1 MAYLILARKYRP
13 QTFDEVYAQDHI
25 TKILKNTIEMDRTA
39 QAYLFTGP
47 RGVGK
52 TSLARI
58 FAKSLNCLN
67 DGPTTSP
74 CNVCQN
80 CTEITQGNSSDVIE
94 IDGASN
100 TGVEDI
106 RDLQKELMYAPANSR
121 NKIYIIDEVHM
132 LSKNAFNALLKTLE
146 EPPLNVVFIFATTEP
161 HKVIPTIISRCQRF
175 DCKRIPIPAIID
187 RLSSICKIDGISID
201 PEALFAIGKKADG
214 SMRDALSLM
223 DQVLAYGKDYIS
235 LVDVLSIF
243 GIVHT
248 DVFHKILVSILDKNA
263 SEIIELFH
271 DILEKGNDIQE
282 FLNGMLD
289 YIRNLLLLK
298 LQIDIPTISEANRKQ
313 MTEISGKFEDS
324 DLLYI
329 MTILIKTKMDIK
341 NSSNPILVT
350 EMAFIKI
357 SRLAELQSLDK
368 LIDSINT
375 GIPVKTEVV
384 KPKPIHAQQLLNKR
398 NVEPQKSTATT
409 MHDKTEEVKAEIQ
422 KEAQDIKPKIKE
434 LTIEVVKESL
444 DDIAKVLSKRKPI
457 VSNYFVKCNIRNLSN
472 NFLHLVSSNSLA
484 YNLLKDEKEVI
495 SDIFSKHFNLK
506 IKVDFTLE
514 EVKGKKVITNP
525 TLDDIKKELPIIAEF
540 IEDTDS
546 IIN

>member
-58 FAKSLNCLN
+58 FAKSLNCLT
-67 DGPTTSP
+67 DGPTTTP
-74 CNVCQN
+74 CNTCQN

-106 RDLQKELMYAPANSR
+106 RDLQKELMYAPSNSR

-146 EPPLNVVFIFATTEP
+146 EPPEKVVFIFATTEP

-175 DCKRIPIPAIID
+175 DFKRIPIPAIID

-223 DQVLAYGKDYIS
+223 DQVIAYGKDYIS
-235 LVDVLSIF
+235 LVDVLTIF

-248 DVFHKILVSILDKNA
+248 DVFYKILLSVTEKNA
-263 SEIIELFH
+263 SGIIELLH

-298 LQIDIPTISEANRKQ
+298 LEIEIQTVSEANRKQ
-313 MTEISGKFEDS
+313 MLEISDKFEDG

-329 MTILIKTKMDIK
+329 MSILIKTKMDIK
-341 NSSNPILVT
+341 SSSNPTLVA

-357 SRLAELQSLDK
+357 SRLSELQSLDK

-375 GIPVKTEVV
+375 GKPVHMEPTKV
-384 KPKPIHAQQLLNKR
+384 KPVRKQPVQ
-398 NVEPQKSTATT
+398 NVEVAVPEQQETT
-409 MHDKTEEVKAEIQ
+409 IMHDKTEEVKAEIQ
-422 KEAQDIKPKIKE
+422 KEAEEEKPKIDK
-434 LTIEVVKESL
+434 LTIEAVEESL
-444 DDIAKVLSKRKPI
+444 DDIAKVLSKQKPI
-457 VSNYFVKCNIRNLSN
+457 VANYFVKCQIRNLSN
-472 NFLHLVSSNSLA
+472 NFLHLASANSLA
-484 YNLLKDEKEVI
+484 FNMLKDEKDII
-495 SDIFSKHFNLK
+495 SDIFTKHFNLK
-506 IKVDFTLE
+506 IKVDFSLE

-525 TLDDIKKELPIIAEF
+525 TLDDIKKESPIIANF

>member
-25 TKILKNTIEMDRTA
+25 TNILKNTIEMDRTA

-67 DGPTTSP
+67 DGPTITP
-74 CNVCQN
+74 CNTCQN
-80 CTEITQGNSSDVIE
+80 CTEITQGISTDVIE

-106 RDLQKELMYAPANSR
+106 RDLQKELMYSPSNSR

-146 EPPLNVVFIFATTEP
+146 EPPENVVFIFATTEP

-175 DCKRIPIPAIID
+175 DFKRIPIPAIID
-187 RLSSICKIDGISID
+187 RLNSICKIDGVTID
-201 PEALFAIGKKADG
+201 PEALFAIAKKADG

-235 LVDVLSIF
+235 LIDVLSIF

-248 DVFHKILVSILDKNA
+248 DIFYKILLSVIEKNA
-263 SEIIELFH
+263 SGIIELLH

-298 LQIDIPTISEANRKQ
+298 LEIKIPTISEANRKQ
-313 MTEISGKFEDS
+313 MLEISDKFEDA

-341 NSSNPILVT
+341 SSSNPTLVT

-357 SRLAELQSLDK
+357 SRLTELKSLDK

-375 GIPVKTEVV
+375 GKPVQTQPRQVQPIRMQPVENKKVVIPQQ
-384 KPKPIHAQQLLNKR
+384 PI
-398 NVEPQKSTATT
+398 TT

-422 KEAQDIKPKIKE
+422 KEAEQEKPKIDK
-434 LTIEVVKESL
+434 LTIEAVEENLES
-444 DDIAKVLSKRKPI
+444 ITNTLSKQKPI
-457 VSNYFVKCNIRNLSN
+457 VSNYLLKCKIRNLSN
-472 NFLHLVSSNSLA
+472 NFLHLASANSLA
-484 YNLLKDEKEVI
+484 YDMLRDEKEII

-514 EVKGKKVITNP
+514 EDKNKKVITDL
-525 TLDDIKKELPIIAEF
+525 TLDNIKKESPTIAKF

-546 IIN
+546 IFN

>member
-58 FAKSLNCLN
+58 FAKSLNCLS
-67 DGPTTSP
+67 DGPTTTP
-74 CNVCQN
+74 CNTCQN

-106 RDLQKELMYAPANSR
+106 RDLQKELMYAPSTSR

-146 EPPLNVVFIFATTEP
+146 EPPENVIFIFATTEP

-175 DCKRIPIPAIID
+175 DFKRIPIPDIID

-223 DQVLAYGKDYIS
+223 DQVIAYGKDYIS
-235 LVDVLSIF
+235 LVDVLTIF

-248 DVFHKILVSILDKNA
+248 DVFYNILLSVTEKNA
-263 SEIIELFH
+263 SGIIELLH

-298 LQIDIPTISEANRKQ
+298 LKIEIPTISEADRKQ
-313 MTEISGKFEDS
+313 MLEISDKFEDG

-341 NSSNPILVT
+341 SCSNPALVV
-350 EMAFIKI
+350 EIAFIKI
-357 SRLAELQSLDK
+357 SRLSELQSLDK

-375 GIPVKTEVV
+375 GKPVQMEPAKV
-384 KPKPIHAQQLLNKR
+384 KPIRMQPVQDEKITIQEQQ
-398 NVEPQKSTATT
+398 TT
-409 MHDKTEEVKAEIQ
+409 IMREKTEEVKAEIQ
-422 KEAQDIKPKIKE
+422 KEADQENPKIDK
-434 LTIEVVKESL
+434 LTIEAVEESL
-444 DDIAKVLSKRKPI
+444 DDIANTLSKQKPI
-457 VSNYFVKCNIRNLSN
+457 VANYLIKCKIRNLSN
-472 NFLHLVSSNSLA
+472 NFLHLASANSLA
-484 YNLLKDEKEVI
+484 FNMLKDEKVII
-495 SDIFSKHFNLK
+495 SDIFTKHFNLK

-525 TLDDIKKELPIIAEF
+525 TLDDIKRESPTIASF

>member
-58 FAKSLNCLN
+58 FAKSLNCLS
-67 DGPTTSP
+67 DGPTTTP
-74 CNVCQN
+74 CNTCQN

-106 RDLQKELMYAPANSR
+106 RDLQKELMYAPSNSR

-146 EPPLNVVFIFATTEP
+146 EPPEKVVFIFATTEP

-175 DCKRIPIPAIID
+175 DFKRIPIPAIID

-223 DQVLAYGKDYIS
+223 DQIIAYGKDYIS

-248 DVFHKILVSILDKNA
+248 DVFYKILLSVTEKNA
-263 SEIIELFH
+263 SSIIELLH

-298 LQIDIPTISEANRKQ
+298 LEIEIPTVSKANRKQ
-313 MTEISGKFEDS
+313 MLEISDKFEDD

-341 NSSNPILVT
+341 SSSNPTLVA

-357 SRLAELQSLDK
+357 SRLSELQSLDK
-368 LIDSINT
+368 IIDSINT
-375 GIPVKTEVV
+375 GKPVQM
-384 KPKPIHAQQLLNKR
+384 KPTKIKPVRKQPVQ
-398 NVEPQKSTATT
+398 NVEVAVPEQQETT
-409 MHDKTEEVKAEIQ
+409 IMHEKTEEVKAEIQ
-422 KEAQDIKPKIKE
+422 KEAEEEKPKIDK
-434 LTIEVVKESL
+434 LTIEAVEESL

-457 VSNYFVKCNIRNLSN
+457 VANYFIKCQIRNLSN
-472 NFLHLVSSNSLA
+472 NFLHLASA
-484 YNLLKDEKEVI
+484 
-495 SDIFSKHFNLK
+495 
-506 IKVDFTLE
+506 
-514 EVKGKKVITNP
+514 
-525 TLDDIKKELPIIAEF
+525 
-540 IEDTDS
+540 
-546 IIN
+546 

>member
-25 TKILKNTIEMDRTA
+25 TNILKNTIEMDRIA
-39 QAYLFTGP
+39 QSYLFTGP

-58 FAKSLNCLN
+58 FAKSLNCLTE
-67 DGPTTSP
+67 GPTITP
-74 CNVCQN
+74 CNKCQN
-80 CTEITQGNSSDVIE
+80 CMDITQGVSSDVIE

-106 RDLQKELMYAPANSR
+106 RDLQKELMYSPSNSR

-146 EPPLNVVFIFATTEP
+146 EPPKNVIFIFATTEP

-175 DCKRIPIPAIID
+175 DFKRIPIPAIIES
-187 RLSSICKIDGISID
+187 LNTICKKDSISID
-201 PEALFAIGKKADG
+201 PEALFAIAKKADG
-214 SMRDALSLM
+214 SMRDAFSLM
-223 DQVLAYGKDYIS
+223 DQVLAYGKDYIA

-243 GIVHT
+243 GIVHS
-248 DVFHKILVSILDKNA
+248 DVFYNILLAVTNKDA
-263 SEIIELFH
+263 TEIIKQLH

-289 YIRNLLLLK
+289 YIRNVLLIKLLVE
-298 LQIDIPTISEANRKQ
+298 IESISDSDRKQ
-313 MTEISGKFEDS
+313 MTVTADNFEES

-329 MTILIKTKMDIK
+329 MTILSKTKMDIK
-341 NSSNPILVT
+341 TSNNPILIA

-357 SRLAELQSLDK
+357 SHLTELQALET
-368 LIDSINT
+368 LIESINT
-375 GIPVKTEVV
+375 GKQPAKIIELPIKKQIIPEK
-384 KPKPIHAQQLLNKR
+384 KN
-398 NVEPQKSTATT
+398 STR
-409 MHDKTEEVKAEIQ
+409 HEKTEEVKSEIQ
-422 KEAQDIKPKIKE
+422 KEADEKKPKIDK
-434 LTIEVVKESL
+434 LTVAAVEENL
-444 DDIAKVLSKRKPI
+444 ENIAAILSKQKAI
-457 VSNYFVKCNIRNLSN
+457 VANYLLKCKIDNIVN
-472 NFLHLVSSNSLA
+472 NSLHLIANNTLA
-484 YNLLKDEKEVI
+484 YNMLKAENAKITE
-495 SDIFSKHFNLK
+495 IFSKYFNLQ
-506 IKVDFTLE
+506 IKVDFTLK
-514 EVKGKKVITNP
+514 EVENKNVITNP
-525 TLDDIKKELPIIAEF
+525 SLDDIKKESPVIAEF

>member
-25 TKILKNTIEMDRTA
+25 TKILKNTIEMDRMA

-67 DGPTTSP
+67 DGPTTTP
-74 CNVCQN
+74 CNTCQN
-80 CTEITQGNSSDVIE
+80 CTEITQGISADVIE

-106 RDLQKELMYAPANSR
+106 RDLQKELMYSPSNSR

-146 EPPLNVVFIFATTEP
+146 EPPENVVFIFATTEP

-175 DCKRIPIPAIID
+175 DFKRIPIPAIID

-201 PEALFAIGKKADG
+201 PEALFAIAKKADG

-223 DQVLAYGKDYIS
+223 DQVIAYGKDYIS

-243 GIVHT
+243 GIVHS
-248 DVFHKILVSILDKNA
+248 DVFYKILLSINEKNA
-263 SEIIELFH
+263 SNIIKLLH

-298 LQIDIPTISEANRKQ
+298 LEIEIPTISEANRKQ
-313 MTEISGKFEDS
+313 MLEISDKFEDA

-341 NSSNPILVT
+341 SSSNPALVT

-357 SRLAELQSLDK
+357 SRLTELQSLDK

-375 GIPVKTEVV
+375 GKPVQIQPKQVQPIRMQPVENEKVV
-384 KPKPIHAQQLLNKR
+384 MPQQPI
-398 NVEPQKSTATT
+398 TT

-422 KEAQDIKPKIKE
+422 KEAEQEKPKIDK
-434 LTIEVVKESL
+434 LTTEAVEENLES
-444 DDIAKVLSKRKPI
+444 IANILSKQKPI
-457 VSNYFVKCNIRNLSN
+457 VSNYFLKCKIRNLSN
-472 NFLHLVSSNSLA
+472 NFLHLASTNSLA
-484 YNLLKDEKEVI
+484 YDMLRDEKEII

-514 EVKGKKVITNP
+514 EDKNKKVITDL
-525 TLDDIKKELPIIAEF
+525 TLNNIKKESPTIAKF

-546 IIN
+546 IFN

>member
-13 QTFDEVYAQDHI
+13 QTFEEVYAQDHI

-58 FAKSLNCLN
+58 FAKSLNCLT
-67 DGPTTSP
+67 DGPTTTP
-74 CNVCQN
+74 CNTCQN
-80 CTEITQGNSSDVIE
+80 CIEITQGNSSDVIE

-106 RDLQKELMYAPANSR
+106 RDLQKELMYAPSNSR
-121 NKIYIIDEVHM
+121 NKLYIIDEVHM

-146 EPPLNVVFIFATTEP
+146 EPPENVIFIFATTEP

-175 DCKRIPIPAIID
+175 DFKRIPIPAIID

-223 DQVLAYGKDYIS
+223 DQVIAYGKDYIA
-235 LVDVLSIF
+235 LVDVLTIF

-248 DVFHKILVSILDKNA
+248 DVFYKILLSVTDKNA
-263 SEIIELFH
+263 SAIIELLH

-298 LQIDIPTISEANRKQ
+298 LEIEIQTVSEANRKQ
-313 MTEISGKFEDS
+313 MQEISNKFEDG

-341 NSSNPILVT
+341 SSSNPTLVA

-357 SRLAELQSLDK
+357 SRLSELQSLDK

-375 GIPVKTEVV
+375 GKPVQIEPTNVQPIRIQPVQNKEVV
-384 KPKPIHAQQLLNKR
+384 IPQQ
-398 NVEPQKSTATT
+398 ETT
-409 MHDKTEEVKAEIQ
+409 IMHNKTEEVKAEIH
-422 KEAQDIKPKIKE
+422 KEAELEKPKIDK
-434 LTIEVVKESL
+434 LTIEAVEESL
-444 DDIAKVLSKRKPI
+444 DDIANVLSKQKPI
-457 VSNYFVKCNIRNLSN
+457 VANYFIKCQIRNLSN
-472 NFLHLVSSNSLA
+472 NFLHLASANSLA
-484 YNLLKDEKEVI
+484 FNMLKDDKEII
-495 SDIFSKHFNLK
+495 SDIFTKHFNLK

-514 EVKGKKVITNP
+514 EVKGKKAITNP
-525 TLDDIKKELPIIAEF
+525 TLDDIRKESPIIASF
-540 IEDTDS
+540 IEETDS
-546 IIN
+546 NY

>member
-13 QTFDEVYAQDHI
+13 QTFEEVYAQDHI

-67 DGPTTSP
+67 EGPTTTP

-106 RDLQKELMYAPANSR
+106 RDLQKELMYAPSTSR

-146 EPPLNVVFIFATTEP
+146 EPPENVIFIFATTEP

-175 DCKRIPIPAIID
+175 DFKRIPIPAIID
-187 RLSSICKIDGISID
+187 RLTSICKIDGISID

-223 DQVLAYGKDYIS
+223 DQVIAYGKEYIS
-235 LVDVLSIF
+235 LVDVLTIF

-248 DVFHKILVSILDKNA
+248 DVFYKILLYVLEKNA
-263 SEIIELFH
+263 SGIIELLH

-298 LQIDIPTISEANRKQ
+298 LEIDISTVSEANRKQ
-313 MTEISGKFEDS
+313 MLEISDNFEDG

-341 NSSNPILVT
+341 NCSNPTLVA

-357 SRLAELQSLDK
+357 SRLSELQSLDK

-375 GIPVKTEVV
+375 GTPLQMEPKQV
-384 KPKPIHAQQLLNKR
+384 KPIRMQPVQNEKTII
-398 NVEPQKSTATT
+398 PQRENTI
-409 MHDKTEEVKAEIQ
+409 MHERTEEIKAEIQ
-422 KEAQDIKPKIKE
+422 KEAELEKPKIDK
-434 LTIEVVKESL
+434 LTIEAAEESL
-444 DDIAKVLSKRKPI
+444 DDIANVLSKQKPI
-457 VSNYFVKCNIRNLSN
+457 VANYLIKCNIGNISN
-472 NFLHLVSSNSLA
+472 NFLHLVSANSLA
-484 YNLLKDEKEVI
+484 YNMLKDEKAVI
-495 SDIFSKHFNLK
+495 SDIFTKHFNLK

-514 EVKGKKVITNP
+514 EVKSKKVITNP
-525 TLDDIKKELPIIAEF
+525 TLDDIRKESPTIASF

>member
-25 TKILKNTIEMDRTA
+25 TMILKNTIEMDRTA

-67 DGPTTSP
+67 DGPTTTP
-74 CNVCQN
+74 CNICQN
-80 CTEITQGNSSDVIE
+80 CTEITLGNSSDVIE

-146 EPPLNVVFIFATTEP
+146 EPPQNVVFIFATTEP

-175 DCKRIPIPAIID
+175 DFKRIPIPAIID

-201 PEALFAIGKKADG
+201 HEALFAIGKKADG

-223 DQVLAYGKDYIS
+223 DQVMAYGKEFIS
-235 LVDVLSIF
+235 LIDVLSIF

-248 DVFHKILVSILDKNA
+248 DVYHKILVSISDKNT
-263 SEIIELFH
+263 SNIIELFH

-298 LQIDIPTISEANRKQ
+298 LQIEIPTISEANRKQ
-313 MTEISGKFEDS
+313 MTEISDKFEDS

-357 SRLAELQSLDK
+357 SRLSELQSLDK
-368 LIDSINT
+368 LIDSINK
-375 GIPVKTEVV
+375 GKPVQNNTTRPKPVHVMSQLNKTEVV
-384 KPKPIHAQQLLNKR
+384 QQKR
-398 NVEPQKSTATT
+398 TT
-409 MHDKTEEVKAEIQ
+409 SMHDRTEEVKAEIH
-422 KEAQDIKPKIKE
+422 KEAQDEKPKIKE
-434 LTIEVVKESL
+434 LTVEFVKESF
-444 DDIAKVLSKRKPI
+444 DDIAQVLSKQKPI
-457 VSNYFVKCNIRNLSN
+457 VSNYFAKCEIRNLSN

-484 YNLLKDEKEVI
+484 FNLLKDEKEVI

-525 TLDDIKKELPIIAEF
+525 TLDDIKRELPIIAKF

>member
-67 DGPTTSP
+67 DGPTITP

-80 CTEITQGNSSDVIE
+80 CTEITQGISSDVIE

-106 RDLQKELMYAPANSR
+106 RDLQKELMYAPSTSR

-146 EPPLNVVFIFATTEP
+146 EPPENVIFIFATTEP

-175 DCKRIPIPAIID
+175 DFKRIPIPAIID
-187 RLSSICKIDGISID
+187 RLSSICKLDGISID

-223 DQVLAYGKDYIS
+223 DQVIAYGKEYIS
-235 LVDVLSIF
+235 LVDVLTIF

-248 DVFHKILVSILDKNA
+248 DVFYKILLSVTDKNA
-263 SEIIELFH
+263 SGIIELLH

-298 LQIDIPTISEANRKQ
+298 LDIEIPTISDANRKQ
-313 MTEISGKFEDS
+313 MMEISDKFEDG

-341 NSSNPILVT
+341 SSSNPILVA

-357 SRLAELQSLDK
+357 SRLSELQSLDK

-375 GIPVKTEVV
+375 GKPIQMEPAKV
-384 KPKPIHAQQLLNKR
+384 KPISIQADKNEKDEIMPQQ
-398 NVEPQKSTATT
+398 TAT
-409 MHDKTEEVKAEIQ
+409 MHEKTEEVKAEIQ
-422 KEAQDIKPKIKE
+422 KEAEQEKPKIAE
-434 LTIEVVKESL
+434 LTIEAVEENL
-444 DDIAKVLSKRKPI
+444 DDIAKVLSKQKPI
-457 VSNYFVKCNIRNLSN
+457 VANYFVKCQIRNLSN
-472 NFLHLVSSNSLA
+472 NFLHLASANSLA
-484 YNLLKDEKEVI
+484 YNMLKDEKEII
-495 SDIFSKHFNLK
+495 SDIFTKYFNLK

-514 EVKGKKVITNP
+514 EVEGKKVITNP
-525 TLDDIKKELPIIAEF
+525 TLDDIKRESPTIAEF

>member
-67 DGPTTSP
+67 DGPTTTP

-106 RDLQKELMYAPANSR
+106 RDLQKELMYAPSNSR

-146 EPPLNVVFIFATTEP
+146 EPPENIVFIFATTEP

-175 DCKRIPIPAIID
+175 DFNRIPIPAIID
-187 RLSSICKIDGISID
+187 RLNSICKIDEVSID
-201 PEALFAIGKKADG
+201 PEALFAIAKKADG

-248 DVFHKILVSILDKNA
+248 DVFYKILVSISEKNA
-263 SEIIELFH
+263 SNIIKFLH

-298 LQIDIPTISEANRKQ
+298 LEIEIPTISDANRKQ
-313 MTEISGKFEDS
+313 MLEISGKFEDG

-341 NSSNPILVT
+341 SSSNPILVA

-357 SRLAELQSLDK
+357 SRLTELQSLDK

-375 GIPVKTEVV
+375 G
-384 KPKPIHAQQLLNKR
+384 KPIQLQPVPEKKTIIPQQQ
-398 NVEPQKSTATT
+398 ETT
-409 MHDKTEEVKAEIQ
+409 MHEKTEEVKSDIQ
-422 KEAQDIKPKIKE
+422 KEAEQEKPKIDK
-434 LTIEVVKESL
+434 LTVEVVEENFE
-444 DDIAKVLSKRKPI
+444 DIAKVLSKQKPI
-457 VSNYFVKCNIRNLSN
+457 VANYFVKCQIRNLSN
-472 NFLHLVSSNSLA
+472 NFLHLASANSLA
-484 YNLLKDEKEVI
+484 YDMLKDEKELI

-514 EVKGKKVITNP
+514 EVKSKKVITNP
-525 TLDDIKKELPIIAEF
+525 TLDDIKRESPTIANF

>member
-67 DGPTTSP
+67 DGPTTTP

-80 CTEITQGNSSDVIE
+80 CTEITQGISSDVIE

-106 RDLQKELMYAPANSR
+106 RDLQKELMYAPSTSR

-146 EPPLNVVFIFATTEP
+146 EPPKNVVFIFATTEP

-175 DCKRIPIPAIID
+175 DFKRIPIPAIID
-187 RLSSICKIDGISID
+187 RLSSICKIDNISID

-223 DQVLAYGKDYIS
+223 DQVIAYGKDYIS
-235 LVDVLSIF
+235 LVDVLTIF

-248 DVFHKILVSILDKNA
+248 DVFYKILLFVTEKNA
-263 SEIIELFH
+263 SGIIELLH

-282 FLNGMLD
+282 FLNGILD

-298 LQIDIPTISEANRKQ
+298 LNIDIPTISEANRKQ
-313 MTEISGKFEDS
+313 MLEISDKFQDG
-324 DLLYI
+324 DLIYI

-341 NSSNPILVT
+341 NCSNPTLVV

-357 SRLAELQSLDK
+357 SRLSELQSLDK
-368 LIDSINT
+368 LIDSINIDEPINMGT
-375 GIPVKTEVV
+375 KKV
-384 KPKPIHAQQLLNKR
+384 KPIRMQPIENEKVVIPQQ
-398 NVEPQKSTATT
+398 QTIT
-409 MHDKTEEVKAEIQ
+409 MHEKIEEVKAEIQ
-422 KEAQDIKPKIKE
+422 KEAEQEKPKIDK
-434 LTIEVVKESL
+434 LTIEAVEESL
-444 DDIAKVLSKRKPI
+444 DDIAKILYKQKPI
-457 VSNYFVKCNIRNLSN
+457 VSNYLVNCNIQNLSN
-472 NFLHLVSSNSLA
+472 NFLHLVSANSFA
-484 YNLLKDEKEVI
+484 YDLLKNEKEVI
-495 SDIFSKHFNLK
+495 SDIFTKHFNLK

-525 TLDDIKKELPIIAEF
+525 TLDDIKRESPTIASF

>member
-52 TSLARI
+52 TSMARI

-67 DGPTTSP
+67 DGPTTTP

-80 CTEITQGNSSDVIE
+80 CTEITQGISTDVIE

-106 RDLQKELMYAPANSR
+106 RDLQKELMYAPSNSR

-146 EPPLNVVFIFATTEP
+146 EPPEKVVFIFATTEP
-161 HKVIPTIISRCQRF
+161 HKVLPTIISRCQRF
-175 DCKRIPIPAIID
+175 DFKRIPISAIID
-187 RLSSICKIDGISID
+187 RLSSICKEGGIAID
-201 PEALFAIGKKADG
+201 PEAFFAIAKKADG

-248 DVFHKILVSILDKNA
+248 DVFYRILLSVTEKDTSSIIKL
-263 SEIIELFH
+263 LH

-298 LQIDIPTISEANRKQ
+298 IEIDIPAISEANRKQ
-313 MTEISGKFEDS
+313 MLEISGKFKDT

-341 NSSNPILVT
+341 NCSNPILVS

-375 GIPVKTEVV
+375 NIPVQKLPEKEEQIYIKKIQNKPDLTQQQPSMIMHEKAKEV
-384 KPKPIHAQQLLNKR
+384 I
-398 NVEPQKSTATT
+398 S
-409 MHDKTEEVKAEIQ
+409 DIQ
-422 KEAQDIKPKIKE
+422 KEADEKVQKIDE
-434 LTIEVVKESL
+434 LTIEIVNNNL
-444 DDIAKVLSKRKPI
+444 DELAKILSKQKPI
-457 VSNYFVKCNIRNLSN
+457 VANYFANCKIHNLSN
-472 NFLHLVSSNSLA
+472 NFLHLSSAKSLA
-484 YNLLKDEKEVI
+484 FNMLKDEKEHI
-495 SDIFSKHFNLK
+495 SDIFSNHFNLK
-506 IKVDFTLE
+506 IKVDFILE
-514 EVKGKKVITNP
+514 EVEEKKTVTEL
-525 TLDDIKKELPIIAEF
+525 TLDNIRKESPTIAQF

-546 IIN
+546 IFN

>member
-1 MAYLILARKYRP
+1 MAYLVLARKYRP

-67 DGPTTSP
+67 SGPTISP

-106 RDLQKELMYAPANSR
+106 RDLQKELMYAPTNSR

-146 EPPLNVVFIFATTEP
+146 EPPKNVVFIFATTEP

-175 DCKRIPIPAIID
+175 DFKRIPIPDIID
-187 RLSSICKIDGISID
+187 QLSSICKIDEISID

-235 LVDVLSIF
+235 LADVLSIF

-248 DVFHKILVSILDKNA
+248 DIYYKILISLTEKNT
-263 SEIIELFH
+263 SEIIKLFH
-271 DILEKGNDIQE
+271 EILEKGNDIQE

-289 YIRNLLLLK
+289 YIRNLLLMKLK
-298 LQIDIPTISEANRKQ
+298 IDIPSISEANKKQ
-313 MTEISGKFEDS
+313 IIELSDKFEDS

-350 EMAFIKI
+350 EMVFIKI
-357 SRLAELQSLDK
+357 SRLAELQSIDK

-375 GIPVKTEVV
+375 EEPIQTNAIKAKPVKTEPV
-384 KPKPIHAQQLLNKR
+384 QNKKKS
-398 NVEPQKSTATT
+398 EPPQEQTIS
-409 MHDKTEEVKAEIQ
+409 MHDKTEEVKAEIH
-422 KEAQDIKPKIKE
+422 KEADEEKPKIEE
-434 LTIEVVKESL
+434 LTIEIVKESL
-444 DDIAKVLSKRKPI
+444 DDITNILSKQKPI
-457 VSNYFVKCNIRNLSN
+457 VANYFSKCKIQTISN

-506 IKVDFTLE
+506 IKVNFTLE
-514 EVKGKKVITNP
+514 EIEGKKVITNP
-525 TLDDIKKELPIIAEF
+525 TLDDIKKESPIIADF

-546 IIN
+546 VIN

>member
-13 QTFDEVYAQDHI
+13 QTFEEVYAQDHI

-67 DGPTTSP
+67 DGPTTTP
-74 CNVCQN
+74 CNTCQN

-106 RDLQKELMYAPANSR
+106 RDLQKELMYAPSTSR

-146 EPPLNVVFIFATTEP
+146 EPPENVVFIFATTEP

-175 DCKRIPIPAIID
+175 DFKRIPIPAIID

-223 DQVLAYGKDYIS
+223 DQVIAYGKDYIS

-248 DVFHKILVSILDKNA
+248 DVFYKILLFVTEKNA
-263 SEIIELFH
+263 SGIIELLH

-289 YIRNLLLLK
+289 YIRNLLLLRLK
-298 LQIDIPTISEANRKQ
+298 IEIPTVSEANRKQ
-313 MTEISGKFEDS
+313 MLEISDKFEDG

-341 NSSNPILVT
+341 NSSNPTLVA

-357 SRLAELQSLDK
+357 SRLSELQSLDK

-375 GIPVKTEVV
+375 GKPVQM
-384 KPKPIHAQQLLNKR
+384 KPKKAKPIHIQSVLNKKD
-398 NVEPQKSTATT
+398 VIPQQETT
-409 MHDKTEEVKAEIQ
+409 IMHEKTEEVKAEIQ
-422 KEAQDIKPKIKE
+422 KEAELEKPKIDK
-434 LTIEVVKESL
+434 LTIEAVEESL
-444 DDIAKVLSKRKPI
+444 DDIAKVLSKQKPI
-457 VSNYFVKCNIRNLSN
+457 VANYFIKCQIRNLSN
-472 NFLHLVSSNSLA
+472 NFLHLASANSLA
-484 YNLLKDEKEVI
+484 FNMLKDEKEVI
-495 SDIFSKHFNLK
+495 SDIFTKHFNLK

-525 TLDDIKKELPIIAEF
+525 TLDDIRKESPTIASF

>member
-13 QTFDEVYAQDHI
+13 QTFEEVYAQDHI

-80 CTEITQGNSSDVIE
+80 CTEITHGNSSDVIE

-106 RDLQKELMYAPANSR
+106 RDLQKELMYAPSNSR

-146 EPPLNVVFIFATTEP
+146 EPPENVVFIFATTEP

-175 DCKRIPIPAIID
+175 DFKRIPIPAIID
-187 RLSSICKIDGISID
+187 RLSSICKIDEISID
-201 PEALFAIGKKADG
+201 PEALFAIAKKADG

-248 DVFHKILVSILDKNA
+248 DIFYKILLFIIEKNA
-263 SEIIELFH
+263 SDIIKLLH

-289 YIRNLLLLK
+289 YIRNLLLLN
-298 LQIDIPTISEANRKQ
+298 LEIDIPTISDANRKQ
-313 MTEISGKFEDS
+313 MLEISDKFEDN
-324 DLLYI
+324 DLIYI
-329 MTILIKTKMDIK
+329 MSILIKTKMDIK
-341 NSSNPILVT
+341 SSSNPILIA

-368 LIDSINT
+368 LIDTIKK
-375 GIPVKTEVV
+375 GKPVQIEST
-384 KPKPIHAQQLLNKR
+384 KPKPIHIHSILNKKD
-398 NVEPQKSTATT
+398 VVQQQETT
-409 MHDKTEEVKAEIQ
+409 VMHDKTEEVKAEIH
-422 KEAQDIKPKIKE
+422 KEAEQEKPKIDK
-434 LTIEVVKESL
+434 LTIEAVEENL
-444 DDIAKVLSKRKPI
+444 NDIAKVLSKQKPI
-457 VSNYFVKCNIRNLSN
+457 VANYFVKCQIRNLSN
-472 NFLHLVSSNSLA
+472 NFLHLASANSLA
-484 YNLLKDEKEVI
+484 FDMLKDEKELI

-514 EVKGKKVITNP
+514 EVKINKVITNP
-525 TLDDIKKELPIIAEF
+525 TLDDIKRESPTIAEF

>member
-1 MAYLILARKYRP
+1 
-13 QTFDEVYAQDHI
+13 
-25 TKILKNTIEMDRTA
+25 
-39 QAYLFTGP
+39 
-47 RGVGK
+47 
-52 TSLARI
+52 
-58 FAKSLNCLN
+58 
-67 DGPTTSP
+67 
-74 CNVCQN
+74 
-80 CTEITQGNSSDVIE
+80 
-94 IDGASN
+94 
-100 TGVEDI
+100 
-106 RDLQKELMYAPANSR
+106 
-121 NKIYIIDEVHM
+121 
-132 LSKNAFNALLKTLE
+132 
-146 EPPLNVVFIFATTEP
+146 
-161 HKVIPTIISRCQRF
+161 
-175 DCKRIPIPAIID
+175 
-187 RLSSICKIDGISID
+187 
-201 PEALFAIGKKADG
+201 
-214 SMRDALSLM
+214 
-223 DQVLAYGKDYIS
+223 
-235 LVDVLSIF
+235 
-243 GIVHT
+243 
-248 DVFHKILVSILDKNA
+248 
-263 SEIIELFH
+263 
-271 DILEKGNDIQE
+271 
-282 FLNGMLD
+282 
-289 YIRNLLLLK
+289 
-298 LQIDIPTISEANRKQ
+298 
-313 MTEISGKFEDS
+313 
-324 DLLYI
+324 
-329 MTILIKTKMDIK
+329 MDIK